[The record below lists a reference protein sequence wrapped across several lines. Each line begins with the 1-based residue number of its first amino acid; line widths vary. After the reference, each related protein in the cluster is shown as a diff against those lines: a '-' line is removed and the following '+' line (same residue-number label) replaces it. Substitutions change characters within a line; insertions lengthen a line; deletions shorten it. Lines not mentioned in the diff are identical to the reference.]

1 MKVVE
6 KMNNMNCSGN
16 WDMSHPMNSFGAWQ
30 EITTLKELPVLRKR
44 ILEAWRRSEHEALSE
59 MLQLA
64 SLSKEMTDRSHNLA
78 AHLVNRMRNRDI
90 QNDRSALVQGLL
102 QEFSL
107 SSDEG
112 IALMCLA
119 EAFLRIPDAPTRDAL
134 IEDKLCAGNWALHV
148 GQSESIFVNA
158 AAWGLMLSAKLL
170 NSKEKNGL
178 GASLS
183 RALAKGGEPLI
194 RKAMGLAMRLMG
206 QQFVAGETI
215 NEGIKNAKKFES
227 IGFRYSYDMLG
238 EAAVT
243 MSDAKRYIA
252 DYESAIHAIG
262 KSAKGIGV
270 YKGPGVSIKLS
281 ALHPRYCRAQVDRVE
296 NELYPALLHL
306 AKLACQYDIG
316 LNIDAEE
323 TDRVDLSLDLL
334 ERLCFEQE
342 LKGWNGIGF
351 VVQAY
356 QKRSPFVIDYL
367 IDLAKRS
374 QHRLMV
380 RLVKGA
386 YWDSEIKR
394 AQMDGFEDYPV
405 YTRKAFTDISYV
417 VCARKLLEVP
427 DVIYPQFATH
437 NAYTLSVIMELAN
450 PDAYY
455 DGQYEFQ
462 CLHGMGEPLYEQIVG
477 SSAVNFARPCR
488 IYAPVGTHETLL
500 AYLVRRLLENGA
512 NTSFVNRVADPSV
525 SINDLIKDPVEQVR
539 EWMGQEGMLGKSHP
553 HIPLPLDLYGPMRKN
568 SSGIDLA
575 NENILKKINDSF
587 RARSQEKT
595 SCSSPFEQKPKHV
608 VSEQIKV
615 INPAN
620 NRDKLGYVR
629 VASFEE
635 IKSSINAVSQFAP
648 TWAETEPGIRASALI
663 RSAEMMEGMRDQL
676 IFLIVREAGKS
687 IANAI
692 SEVRE
697 AVDFLRYYASQVNFT
712 FETSTH
718 QPLGPVV
725 CISPWNFPLA
735 IFTGQV
741 AAALAAGNTVLA
753 KPSEQTNFIALE
765 AVKIL
770 WKCGVPQEALQVIIG
785 EGRAVGPILIEDSR
799 VQGVMFTGST
809 EVAKIL
815 QSSLSKRLN
824 QWGKPVP
831 LIAETG
837 GQNAMIVESSALPEQ
852 VVMDVVASAFDAAG
866 QRCSAL
872 RVLCLQEEV
881 AKKIT
886 EMLIGAMRELRL
898 GDPMQLCND
907 IGPVI
912 DKDACDTINAHIE
925 KFRQGGFV
933 IHQAAYGGESE
944 IQALIKQGNF
954 VLPTLIEI
962 DSVSDLSGEVFGPVL
977 HIVKFKRENLK
988 DLMEG
993 IKSSGYGLT
1002 MGLHTRIDQTQS
1014 VVKSLSNV
1022 GNLYVNRNMIGAVVG
1037 VQPFGGEGLSGT
1049 GPKAGGPLYLNRL
1062 LNKQP
1067 NLAIS
1072 NLFGAIT
1079 QADLPSP
1086 EIGKIKQ
1093 QLDELKSWCAKE
1105 GISIPAPN
1113 QSMLTGF
1120 KYLMPGPTGEL
1131 NCYELKPRATVLC
1144 LAKTKWDLLL
1154 QLTTV
1159 VGLGS
1164 RAVWDSGNKIAVS
1177 VFETL
1182 PILLRKQITL
1192 SANWEL
1198 ECFDVVIQHGSE
1210 RDHLFVQEKLAKRE
1224 GAILS
1229 LVAMCEGDP
1238 SIPIERLM
1246 TERVISINTAAAG
1259 GNATLMA
1266 MG

>member
-1 MKVVE
+1 
-6 KMNNMNCSGN
+6 MNNTNCLESSDISQSMSSG
-16 WDMSHPMNSFGAWQ
+16 GAWHD
-30 EITTLKELPVLRKR
+30 ITTLNELPMLRKR
-44 ILEAWRRSEHEALSE
+44 ILEAWRRSEPEAISE
-59 MLQLA
+59 LMRSA
-64 SLSKEMTDRSHNLA
+64 SLSKEIKDRSHKLA
-78 AHLVNRMRNRDI
+78 SQLVNRMRNRKR
-90 QNDRSALVQGLL
+90 QYEKSALVQALL

-107 SSDEG
+107 SSQEG

-134 IEDKLCAGNWALHV
+134 IEDKLCTGNWAQHL

-158 AAWGLMLSAKLL
+158 ATWGLLLTDKLL
-170 NSKEKNGL
+170 HSKEKAGL
-178 GASLS
+178 DASLS
-183 RALAKGGEPLI
+183 RALAIGGVPLI
-194 RKAMGLAMRLMG
+194 RKAMRLAMRLMG

-697 AVDFLRYYASQVNFT
+697 AVDFLRYYASQVHFT

-753 KPSEQTNFIALE
+753 KPSEQTNYIALE

-770 WKCGVPQEALQVIIG
+770 WKCGVPQHALQIIIG
-785 EGRAVGPILIEDSR
+785 EGGTVGPILIEDSR
-799 VQGVMFTGST
+799 IQGVMFTGST

-837 GQNAMIVESSALPEQ
+837 GQNAMIVDSSALPEQ
-852 VVMDVVASAFDAAG
+852 VVMDVVVSAFDAAG

-872 RVLCLQEEV
+872 RVLCLQEEI
-881 AKKIT
+881 AEKIT
-886 EMLIGAMRELRL
+886 DMLIGAMRELRI

-925 KFRQGGFV
+925 KFREGGFV
-933 IHQAAYGGESE
+933 IHQAAHVGVSD
-944 IQALIKQGNF
+944 IQALMKQGNF
-954 VLPTLIEI
+954 VMPTLIEI
-962 DSVSDLSGEVFGPVL
+962 NSISDLGREVFGPVL
-977 HIVKFKRENLK
+977 HVVKFKRENLK
-988 DLMEG
+988 VLMED

-1002 MGLHTRIDQTQS
+1002 MGLHTRINQNLG
-1014 VVKSLSNV
+1014 VVESLSQV
-1022 GNLYVNRNMIGAVVG
+1022 GNLYVNRNMVGAVVG

-1067 NLAIS
+1067 NLKIT
-1072 NLFGAIT
+1072 NLFGAIP
-1079 QADLPSP
+1079 QADLPNP
-1086 EIGKIKQ
+1086 ENGKINQ
-1093 QLDELKSWCAKE
+1093 QIDELNSWCAKE
-1105 GISIPAPN
+1105 GISIPLPN
-1113 QSMLTGF
+1113 QSMVAGF
-1120 KYLMPGPTGEL
+1120 NYLMPGPTGEL
-1131 NCYELKPRATVLC
+1131 NCYELKPRAAVLC
-1144 LAKTKWDLLL
+1144 LAKTRWDLLL
-1154 QLTTV
+1154 QLTAV
-1159 VGLGS
+1159 VGLGA
-1164 RAVWDSGNKIAVS
+1164 RAVWDSGNKMAVG

-1182 PILLRKQITL
+1182 PISLRKQITL
-1192 SANWEL
+1192 SASWEL
-1198 ECFDVVIQHGSE
+1198 ECFDVAIQHGSD
-1210 RDHLFVQEKLAKRE
+1210 RDHLSVQEKLAKRE
-1224 GAILS
+1224 GAIVT

-1246 TERVISINTAAAG
+1246 TERVTSVNTAAAG
-1259 GNATLMA
+1259 GNASLMT
-1266 MG
+1266 ME